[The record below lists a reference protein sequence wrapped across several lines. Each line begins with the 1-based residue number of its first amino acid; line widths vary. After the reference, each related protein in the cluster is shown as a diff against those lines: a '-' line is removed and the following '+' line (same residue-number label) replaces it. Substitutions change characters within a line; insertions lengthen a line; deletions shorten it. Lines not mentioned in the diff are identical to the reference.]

1 MPEEDQ
7 QEKVVDYL
15 RRVTSDLRRAR
26 QRIGE
31 LELTKNEPIALVGMG
46 CRLPGGVRSP
56 EALWELVESG
66 GDAISGFPGD
76 RGWNLERLTGD
87 GEGSSATHEG
97 GFLYEAA
104 EFDAGFFGISP
115 REALAM
121 DPQQRMLLEVAWEA
135 LERAGIAPTSLRG
148 SRAGVFVGA
157 YHWGQPSAASAGEL
171 QGHALTGT
179 AASVLSG
186 RLAYTLGLEG
196 PAITVDTACSSSLVA
211 LHVAAQ
217 SLRSG
222 ESSLA
227 LVGGVTVLTEP
238 SVFVEF
244 SKQGGL
250 APDGRCKAF
259 SDDADGT
266 GWGEGVG
273 VLVAERLSDARRHGH
288 RVLAVLRGSAVNQD
302 GASNGLTAPN
312 GPSQERVVR
321 QALATTGLSPSE
333 VDAVEAHGTGTRLGD
348 PIEAQALLATYG
360 QGRDPERPL
369 WLGSLK
375 SNIGHTQAAAGVAGV
390 IKMVM
395 ALRHGVLPRT
405 LHAEVPSSHVD
416 WSSGAVRLLSEP
428 VEWPETGRPRR
439 CAVSSFGISGTN
451 AHALLEQAPA
461 EERAEEA
468 SEPGGA
474 DPGAAP
480 GVSPGVSP
488 GAALAAVPWV
498 VSGRGEP
505 AVREQARALVTR
517 LEASTPAPRPADIGF
532 SLVTTR
538 ALFEHRAVMVGTDHE
553 QLLAA
558 TGALAAGH
566 STTELVE
573 GVADVVGRTVFVFP
587 GQGSQWAGMG
597 AQLLDESPVF
607 AGRITECA
615 VALGEFVDWS
625 LVDVLRGVEG
635 APSLERVDVVQPVS
649 FAVMVSLA
657 ELWRSYGVEPD
668 AVVGHSQGE
677 IAAAVVSGALSLAD
691 GARVVALRSQ
701 AIGRRLAG
709 RGGMMSVPLPV
720 AEVEGRLEA
729 WPGRVSVAA
738 VNGPRSVVVSG
749 EPGALDELF
758 AGLSGEG
765 VRVRRIAVDYASHSA
780 QVEDLREELL
790 DVLGPVRP
798 RAAEVPFFSTMAG
811 AWLDTE
817 EMDAEY
823 WFRNLRQRVLFAD
836 AVAELLATEHR
847 AFVEVSSHPVLAMA
861 MQDMTEAYG
870 EPAVVTGTLRRDRGG
885 LSRFLLSAAE
895 IFVRG
900 VEADWT
906 RVFAGT
912 GARRVDLPT
921 YAFQHDRFWPIP
933 TAPDETAA
941 PDPLDAEFWAA
952 VEKEDLPA
960 LTSALGADED
970 SVAAVLPALSSWRRS
985 RRDRSTVDSW
995 RYRVVWSPLGTV
1007 PSVPLSG
1014 TWLVVSTEG
1023 IDDSETVGALS
1034 AHGAEVRRLVLDEP
1048 CVDRAVLA
1056 GRLAGLDGVGDL
1068 AGAGGLDG
1076 IDGIVSVL
1084 AEAEEPGERYPGL
1097 ALGLALTVSLVQALG
1112 DAGIDAPLWFLTR
1125 GAVSTGRS
1133 DALTRPAQAQ
1143 VAGVGWTTALE
1154 HPRRWGGVI
1163 DLPATLDR
1171 RAAGRLASVLAGAA
1185 REEDQL
1191 AIRASGVFIR
1201 RIVRARSGGQVAGG
1215 QGSNRQGSNRQGS
1228 DRHGSDRQ
1236 GSGRRGPSRTW
1247 TPRGT
1252 TLITGG
1258 SGTLAP
1264 DLARWL
1270 ADQGAGHVVLASR
1283 RGMAAPGAPELVAEL
1298 AGSGT
1303 EAVAVAC
1310 DMTDRDAV
1318 ASLLAGL
1325 KAEGRTVRTVIHT
1338 AAVIELY
1345 TLDETTMESFS
1356 DVVHAKVAGARHL
1369 DELLDDDELDDFIL
1383 YSSTAGMWG
1392 SGHHAAYVAGNAYLA
1407 ALAVDR
1413 RARGLRATSVHW
1425 GKWPDDIERELA
1437 DPHHI
1442 RRSGLRYL
1450 DPKVALSGLR
1460 TVLEDDETVIG
1471 LTDIDWDTYH
1481 PVFTAGRPTRLFD
1494 EVPEVAR
1501 RLGGDEPE
1509 AGVRP
1514 ETSGLTARLRELT
1527 APERDRLVLTL
1538 VRTEAA
1544 AVLGHASAEA
1554 FPERRAF
1561 RDIGFDSVTAV
1572 DLRNRIVAATG
1583 LPLPSTMV
1591 FDYPNAL
1598 ALAGFVRAAALGGD
1612 DRAPTSPGPS
1622 ASGTGVGTGT
1632 DDDPIAIIGMSCR
1645 YPGGAGSPEELMRL
1659 ALDGAD
1665 VISEFPADRGWDA
1678 AGLYDP
1684 DPDRQGRTYSL
1695 QGGFL
1700 HEAAEF
1706 DPGFFGISPREAVA
1720 MDPQQ
1725 RLLLETSWEAFERAG
1740 IELDAL
1746 RGSAAGTFFG
1756 ASYQDYSSSVR
1767 NGTEG
1772 SEVHMV
1778 TGTAAS
1784 VLSGRVSYLFG
1795 FEGPAVTVDTACS
1808 SSLVAMHLACQ
1819 SLRSGESSLALAGG
1833 AAVMATP
1840 HAFVG
1845 FSRQRALAL
1854 DGRCKPFSEAADGMT
1869 LAEGVGV
1876 VLLERLSDAR
1886 RNGHRVL
1893 AVVRGSAIN
1902 QDGAS
1907 NGLTAPNGP
1916 SQQRVIRQALANA
1929 GLSPSEVD
1937 AVEAHGTGTRLGDPI
1952 EAQALLATYGQGRDP
1967 ERPLWLGSVKSNIG
1981 HTQAAAGVAGVIKM
1995 VMAMRE
2001 GVLPGT
2007 LHTDIPSSHVDWSAG
2022 AVELLRERTE
2032 WPAADRPRRAGVS
2045 SFGIS
2050 GTNAHLIL
2058 EQAPQT
2064 ESESGTDAA
2073 PEVEAAGAG
2082 VVAGAGAERTE
2093 EYADQPG
2100 HVRQPA
2106 WKPDGETGQDTG
2118 TGRAPVVPWLISA
2131 KSEAALR
2138 EQAARLLARV
2148 EADPALS
2155 PARVG
2160 WSLATTRSTFDHR
2173 AVVLGASRAGLLR
2186 SLDAVVTDGSA
2197 PGVVRGTVG
2206 EGSTGPVFVFPGQ
2219 GSQWWGMGR
2228 ELLAGSEVFRET
2240 VDACAAALA
2249 PYIDWSLHDVLGG
2262 EGDPALLERVDVV
2275 QPALF
2280 SMMVAL
2286 TALWRSYGVEPAAVV
2301 GHSQGEIAAAHVAGA
2316 LTLEDAAAVVA
2327 LRSQAL
2333 PRLSGLGGMVSVAAP
2348 VGRVTGLLEPWG
2360 AQLSVAAVNGPS
2372 SVIVSGDAT
2381 ALDELLAF
2389 CGEQNVRARKVSVDY
2404 ASHGAHVEAVRD
2416 ELARVLAPVTS
2427 VVPGVPF
2434 YSTVTGGRVEDAVF
2448 DGGYWYTNLRQTVR
2462 MEEATRALLA
2472 DGHRVFIEV
2481 SPHPVLAAAI
2491 QETQEAYGTHGI
2503 HAIHG
2508 TEEGQETQEG
2518 RGTREGRGNGEG
2530 HGAEEPAVAAVAGS
2544 AVVLGSLRRDE
2555 GDTRR
2560 FLTSLAEA
2568 HVHGARVEWRMAFPE
2583 SAFPED
2589 VREPVELPTY
2599 AFQRR
2604 RYWPEQRPAGPLGS
2618 AGSAGSEA
2626 DAAFWRLVESQDLES
2641 LAGELGV
2648 AANGELSSLG
2658 AVLPTLS
2665 AWRAKSRERS
2675 TVNEWRYRVDWTR
2688 LSDPGFATGPATR
2701 PVGRWLAV
2709 VAAGGTDDPWVSGAL
2724 AALGPDT
2731 VRFEADAGADRT
2743 AWAKRLAELTADGTE
2758 FAGVL
2763 SLLAPV
2769 EERHPD
2775 FDSVPGGLALTL
2787 TLVQALGDAGLRA
2800 PLWCAT
2806 RGAVSV
2812 GRDDRLAHPV
2822 QGALWGLGRVVAL
2835 EHPDRWGGL
2844 VDLPDTLDARAGAR
2858 LTAVLTGLYGPDG
2871 AGGPG
2876 GPGGAGGPGGPGGP
2890 GGEDQIA
2897 IRPSG
2902 VFGRRMVHAAPT
2914 TGTPERHWRGRGTAL
2929 ITGGTGGIGG
2939 RIARWLVER
2948 GAAHVVLT
2956 SRRGEDAPGAPG
2968 LRAEL
2973 EELGARVTVAA
2984 CDAAD
2989 RDALAAVLA
2998 AIPEDAPLTSVFH
3011 AAGVADGD
3019 DPVESLTLARLD
3031 ALMRAKLT
3039 AALHLHELT
3048 RDTELDAFVLFS
3060 SGAAVWGSGGQPG
3073 YAAANAFLD
3082 ALAGHRR
3089 AEGLTA
3095 SSVAWGTWAEVGMAT
3110 VDEVH
3115 ERLRRQGVM
3124 PMEPATAIAALQR
3137 MLEDDDTAL
3146 TVTRMDWERFTPGFT
3161 AARRSPLLSGIPEAG
3176 RALAA
3181 DSAVPTGDGA
3191 TATPAAPPLR
3201 QRLDALP
3208 TAERARALLEAVRAD
3223 AASTLGHDTAG
3234 AIPATRAFRDVGF
3247 DSVTAVELR
3256 NRLRA
3261 ALGLPLPAAL
3271 VFDHPTPAAL
3281 ARHLGS
3287 LLFPAAPERDGTNG
3301 GSRANGGHG
3310 TNGGDGTNGGERSDD
3325 PDARIRHA
3333 LASVPISRLRKAGLL
3348 DMVLRLATD
3357 DATEASAP
3365 AVPGTDGSLDDM
3377 DAESLLRLATE
3388 I

>member
-1 MPEEDQ
+1 MPEDQ
-7 QEKVVDYL
+7 QDKVVDYL

-31 LELTKNEPIALVGMG
+31 LELKNNEPIALVGMS

-66 GDAISGFPGD
+66 GDAISVFPAD
-76 RGWNLERLTGD
+76 RGWDLDRLTGT
-87 GEGSSATHEG
+87 GEGNSATHEG

-115 REALAM
+115 REAIAM
-121 DPQQRMLLEVAWEA
+121 DPQQRLLLEVTWEA
-135 LERAGIAPTSLRG
+135 LERAGIAPGSLRG
-148 SRAGVFVGA
+148 SQAGVFVGA
-157 YHWGQPSAASAGEL
+157 YHWGAPSAAAAGEL

-196 PAITVDTACSSSLVA
+196 PALTVDTACSSSLVA

-217 SLRSG
+217 SLRNG

-227 LVGGVTVLTEP
+227 VIGGVTVLTEP

-273 VLVAERLSDARRHGH
+273 VLVAERLSDARRNGH
-288 RVLAVLRGSAVNQD
+288 QVLAVLRGSAVNQD

-321 QALATTGLSPSE
+321 QVLAAAGLSPSD

-360 QGRDPERPL
+360 QDRDPDRPL

-395 ALRHGVLPRT
+395 ALRNGVLPRT
-405 LHAEVPSSHVD
+405 LHAENPSSHVD
-416 WSSGAVRLLSEP
+416 WSSGAVRLLTEA
-428 VEWPETGRPRR
+428 VRWPETGRPRR

-451 AHALLEQAPA
+451 AHALLEQAPVGA
-461 EERAEEA
+461 EAE
-468 SEPGGA
+468 
-474 DPGAAP
+474 AAGDGEDAP
-480 GVSPGVSP
+480 VPFAGP
-488 GAALAAVPWV
+488 AVPWV
-498 VSGRGEP
+498 VSGRGEA
-505 AVREQARALVTR
+505 AVRDQASALVARLENDPSARPADVGHSLLSSRSVFENRAVVVGAERAGLLDGARALGTGQ
-517 LEASTPAPRPADIGF
+517 AWPD
-532 SLVTTR
+532 LVSG
-538 ALFEHRAVMVGTDHE
+538 L
-553 QLLAA
+553 
-558 TGALAAGH
+558 
-566 STTELVE
+566 
-573 GVADVVGRTVFVFP
+573 ADVEGRTVFVFP

-597 AQLLDESPVF
+597 AGLLAESPVF
-607 AGRITECA
+607 ARRIAECA
-615 VALGEFVDWS
+615 IALGEFVDWS
-625 LVDVLRGVEG
+625 LEDVLRGAPD
-635 APSLERVDVVQPVS
+635 APSLERVDVVQPAS

-657 ELWRSYGVEPD
+657 ALWRSYGVEPA

-677 IAAAVVSGALSLAD
+677 IAAAVVAGALSLED

-701 AIGRRLAG
+701 AIGRTLAG
-709 RGGMMSVPLPV
+709 HGGMMSVPLP
-720 AEVEGRLEA
+720 ADEVDSRLET

-749 EPGALDELF
+749 EPGALDELS
-758 AGLSGEG
+758 AELTAED
-765 VRVRRIAVDYASHSA
+765 VRVRRVAVDYASHSA
-780 QVEDLREELL
+780 QVEDLRDELL
-790 DVLGPVRP
+790 DVLAPVRP
-798 RAAEVPFFSTMAG
+798 RASDVPFFSTVTG
-811 AWLDTE
+811 DWLDTE
-817 EMDAEY
+817 RMDAGY
-823 WFRNLRQRVLFAD
+823 WFRNLRQRVRFAE
-836 AVAELLATEHR
+836 AVGDLLADEHR
-847 AFVEVSSHPVLAMA
+847 VFIEVSSHPVLTMSV
-861 MQDMTEAYG
+861 QDMTEAYG
-870 EPAVVTGTLRRDRGG
+870 EPAVATGTLRRDRGG

-895 IFVRG
+895 VFVRG
-900 VEADWT
+900 VDVDWAGL
-906 RVFAGT
+906 FAGT
-912 GARRVDLPT
+912 DVRRIDLPT
-921 YAFQHDRFWPIP
+921 YAFQHERFWNIP
-933 TAPDETAA
+933 AA
-941 PDPLDAEFWAA
+941 LDRVDAIDPLDAEFWAA
-952 VEKEDLPA
+952 VEREDLSA
-960 LTSALGADED
+960 LTTALRTDEN

-985 RRDRSTVDSW
+985 RNDRSTVDSW
-995 RYRVVWSPLGTV
+995 RYRVTWSPVSTV
-1007 PSVPLSG
+1007 PARSLTG
-1014 TWLVVSTEG
+1014 AWLVVSAAGT
-1023 IDDSETVGALS
+1023 DDSETVGLLEGA
-1034 AHGAEVRRLVLDEP
+1034 GAEVTRLVLDESYA
-1048 CVDRAVLA
+1048 DRAVLA
-1056 GRLAGLDGVGDL
+1056 ERLAGIGQLTGVGQFAGVVSTL
-1068 AGAGGLDG
+1068 AA
-1076 IDGIVSVL
+1076 
-1084 AEAEEPGERYPGL
+1084 AEEPGELHPGL
-1097 ALGLALTVSLVQALG
+1097 TLGLALTVSLVQALG
-1112 DAGIDAPLWFLTR
+1112 DAGIEAPLWFLTR

-1133 DALTRPAQAQ
+1133 DALTHPVQAQ
-1143 VAGVGWTTALE
+1143 VAGVGWTAALE

-1163 DLPATLDR
+1163 DLPPALDR
-1171 RAAGRLASVLAGAA
+1171 RTAGRVVSALAGALGD
-1185 REEDQL
+1185 EDQL
-1191 AIRASGVFIR
+1191 AVRPSGVFTR
-1201 RIVRARSGGQVAGG
+1201 RIVRAGAGG
-1215 QGSNRQGSNRQGS
+1215 Q
-1228 DRHGSDRQ
+1228 
-1236 GSGRRGPSRTW
+1236 GPSRTW

-1252 TLITGG
+1252 TLVTGG

-1270 ADQGAGHVVLASR
+1270 ADRGADHVVLASR
-1283 RGMAAPGAPELVAEL
+1283 RGMDAPGAAELVAEL
-1298 AGSGT
+1298 AASGT
-1303 EAVAVAC
+1303 EAAAVAC
-1310 DMTDRDAV
+1310 DVTDRDAV
-1318 ASLLAGL
+1318 AALLADL

-1345 TLDETTMESFS
+1345 TLAETTMESFS
-1356 DVVHAKVAGARHL
+1356 DVVHAKVTGAQHL
-1369 DELLDDDELDDFIL
+1369 DELLDDEELDDFIL

-1392 SGHHAAYVAGNAYLA
+1392 SGHHAAYVAGNAYLS
-1407 ALAVDR
+1407 ALAVSR
-1413 RARGLRATSVHW
+1413 RARGLRTTSVHW

-1442 RRSGLRYL
+1442 RRSGLAYL
-1450 DPKVALSGLR
+1450 DPRLALDGLG
-1460 TVLEDDETVIG
+1460 TVLDDDETVIG
-1471 LTDIDWDTYH
+1471 LTDIDWDTYY

-1501 RLGGDEPE
+1501 QLTRAEEQTGG
-1509 AGVRP
+1509 RP
-1514 ETSGLTARLRELT
+1514 ETSDLAARLHELPG
-1527 APERDRLVLTL
+1527 PEQERLLLTL

-1544 AVLGHASAEA
+1544 AVLGHASAES

-1572 DLRNRIVAATG
+1572 DLRNRVVAATG
-1583 LPLPSTMV
+1583 LTLPSTMV
-1591 FDYPNAL
+1591 FDYPNAV
-1598 ALAGFVRAAALGGD
+1598 ALAGYLKSAALGGGQETAVAARTTPAGAD
-1612 DRAPTSPGPS
+1612 
-1622 ASGTGVGTGT
+1622 T

-1645 YPGGAGSPEELMRL
+1645 YPGGAGSPEELIRL

-1678 AGLYDP
+1678 RALYDP
-1684 DPDRQGRTYSL
+1684 DPDRQGRTYST

-1706 DPGFFGISPREAVA
+1706 DPGFFGISPREAVS

-1740 IELDAL
+1740 IDLDSL
-1746 RGSAAGTFFG
+1746 RGSAAGTFIG
-1756 ASYQDYSSSVR
+1756 ASYQDYSTSVQ

-1784 VLSGRVSYLFG
+1784 VLSGRMSYLYG

-1808 SSLVAMHLACQ
+1808 SSLVAIHLACQ
-1819 SLRSGESSLALAGG
+1819 SLRGGESSLALAGG

-1893 AVVRGSAIN
+1893 AVVRGSAVN

-1929 GLSPSEVD
+1929 GLTGAEVD
-1937 AVEAHGTGTRLGDPI
+1937 AVEAHGTGTKLGDPI
-1952 EAQALLATYGQGRDP
+1952 EAQALLATYGQDREP
-1967 ERPLWLGSVKSNIG
+1967 ERPLWLGSLKSNIG

-1995 VMAMRE
+1995 VMAMRA

-2007 LHTDIPSSHVDWSAG
+2007 LHADIPSSHVDWSSG
-2022 AVELLRERTE
+2022 AVELLTGQTV
-2032 WPAADRPRRAGVS
+2032 WPDAGRPRRAGVS

-2058 EQAPQT
+2058 EQAP
-2064 ESESGTDAA
+2064 AA
-2073 PEVEAAGAG
+2073 EVAAA
-2082 VVAGAGAERTE
+2082 
-2093 EYADQPG
+2093 
-2100 HVRQPA
+2100 
-2106 WKPDGETGQDTG
+2106 DGETPADGEPEDE
-2118 TGRAPVVPWLISA
+2118 RVVPWLVSA

-2138 EQAARLLARV
+2138 DQAARLFAFAD
-2148 EADPALS
+2148 ADPGLS
-2155 PARVG
+2155 PTRVG
-2160 WSLATTRSTFDHR
+2160 WSLATTRSAFSHR
-2173 AVVLGASRAGLLR
+2173 AVLLGRTRGDFLRALEALATER
-2186 SLDAVVTDGSA
+2186 AA
-2197 PGVVRGTVG
+2197 AGVVHGTVG
-2206 EGSTGPVFVFPGQ
+2206 EASTGPVFVFPGQ

-2228 ELLAGSEVFRET
+2228 ELLARSTVFRET
-2240 VDACAAALA
+2240 VDACAGALA
-2249 PYIDWSLHDVLGG
+2249 PYIDWSLHDVLAG

-2286 TALWRSYGVEPAAVV
+2286 TALWRSYGVEPSAVV

-2327 LRSQAL
+2327 LRSRAL
-2333 PRLSGLGGMVSVAAP
+2333 PRLSGLGGMMSVAAP
-2348 VGRVTGLLEPWG
+2348 VERVTALLEPWG
-2360 AQLSVAAVNGPS
+2360 EQLSVAAVNGPS
-2372 SVIVSGDAT
+2372 SVIVSGDAGP
-2381 ALDELLAF
+2381 LDELLTA
-2389 CGEQNVRARKVSVDY
+2389 CEHEGVRARKVSVDY

-2416 ELARVLAPVTS
+2416 ELTRVLAPVRS
-2427 VVPGVPF
+2427 EAPRVPF
-2434 YSTVTGGRVEDAVF
+2434 YSTVTGARLTDAAF
-2448 DGGYWYTNLRQTVR
+2448 DGAYWYTNLRRTVR

-2472 DGHRVFIEV
+2472 DGHRVFIEM
-2481 SPHPVLAAAI
+2481 SPHPVLAAPI
-2491 QETQEAYGTHGI
+2491 QETQETV
-2503 HAIHG
+2503 
-2508 TEEGQETQEG
+2508 
-2518 RGTREGRGNGEG
+2518 
-2530 HGAEEPAVAAVAGS
+2530 AEAVADSAVA
-2544 AVVLGSLRRDE
+2544 LGTLRRDE
-2555 GDTRR
+2555 GDLRR
-2560 FLTSLAEA
+2560 FLASLAEA
-2568 HVHGARVEWRMAFPE
+2568 HTHGTAVDWRAAFP
-2583 SAFPED
+2583 AGGA
-2589 VREPVELPTY
+2589 VPVELPTY

-2604 RYWPEQRPAGPLGS
+2604 RYWPEPRPVAGTGV
-2618 AGSAGSEA
+2618 GGGGGTDA
-2626 DAAFWRLVESQDLES
+2626 DTAFWDLVESEDLES
-2641 LAGELGV
+2641 LADELGV
-2648 AANGELSSLG
+2648 GANGARSSLG
-2658 AVLPTLS
+2658 AVLPTLC

-2675 TVNEWRYRVDWTR
+2675 AVNAWRYRVDWTR
-2688 LSDPGFATGPATR
+2688 LNEPGATATA
-2701 PVGRWLAV
+2701 GRWLAV
-2709 VAAGGTDDPWVSGAL
+2709 VPAGHADDAWISATL

-2731 VRFEADAGADRT
+2731 VLFEAEDGAGNGADGADRA
-2743 AWAKRLAELTADGTE
+2743 AWAKRITELTADGTE
-2758 FAGVL
+2758 FTGVL

-2769 EERHPD
+2769 EQRLQDHA
-2775 FDSVPGGLALTL
+2775 SVPVGLALTL

-2812 GRDDRLAHPV
+2812 GRDDRLTRPV
-2822 QGALWGLGRVVAL
+2822 QGALWGLGRVAAL

-2844 VDLPDTLDARAGAR
+2844 VDLPETPDARAAAR
-2858 LTAVLTGLYGPDG
+2858 LTAVLAGLD
-2871 AGGPG
+2871 
-2876 GPGGAGGPGGPGGP
+2876 
-2890 GGEDQIA
+2890 GEDQIA

-2902 VFGRRMVHAAPT
+2902 VYGRRMTHAAPT
-2914 TGTPERHWRGRGTAL
+2914 ADTPRRRWRGRGTAL

-2939 RIARWLVER
+2939 RVARWMTER
-2948 GAAHVVLT
+2948 GAEHVVLT
-2956 SRRGEDAPGAPG
+2956 SRRGEDAPGAAA

-2973 EELGARVTVAA
+2973 EELGARVTIAA

-2989 RDALAAVLA
+2989 RDALAGVLA
-2998 AIPEDAPLTSVFH
+2998 AIPDAFPLASVFH

-3019 DPVESLTLARLD
+3019 ATVESLTLEQLD
-3031 ALMRAKLT
+3031 ALMRSKLT
-3039 AALHLHELT
+3039 AALHLHDLT
-3048 RDTELDAFVLFS
+3048 RELDLDAFVLFS
-3060 SGAAVWGSGGQPG
+3060 SGAATWGSGGQPG

-3082 ALAGHRR
+3082 ALAEHRR

-3095 SSVAWGTWAEVGMAT
+3095 ASVAWGTWAEVGMAT

-3124 PMEPATAIAALQR
+3124 PMEPALAIAALQR

-3146 TVTRMDWERFTPGFT
+3146 TVTLMDWERFTPSFT
-3161 AARRSPLLSGIPEAG
+3161 ATRPSPLLSGIPEAG
-3176 RALAA
+3176 RALASDEPPA
-3181 DSAVPTGDGA
+3181 GDGA
-3191 TATPAAPPLR
+3191 PAAPPLR
-3201 QRLDALP
+3201 QRLDSLP
-3208 TAERARALLEAVRAD
+3208 TAERDRALLEAVRAE
-3223 AASTLGHDTAG
+3223 ASATLGHDA
-3234 AIPATRAFRDVGF
+3234 ADALPATRAFRDVGF

-3256 NRLRA
+3256 NRLRT

-3281 ARHLGS
+3281 ARHIGS
-3287 LLFPAAPERDGTNG
+3287 LLFGTGPGHAHEN
-3301 GSRANGGHG
+3301 RA
-3310 TNGGDGTNGGERSDD
+3310 DD
-3325 PDARIRHA
+3325 PDAEIRDA

-3348 DMVLRLATD
+3348 DMVLELATA
-3357 DATEASAP
+3357 DAAEATPRA
-3365 AVPGTDGSLDDM
+3365 TDGEDSLDDM

-3388 I
+3388 M